1 MRIRLEKR
9 LTPSRFMQIATPI
22 ASVLLTMALGA
33 IIFQLIGFDGPR
45 AIYETFIT
53 PIVASYKWQDVATK
67 AAPLIIIALGLS
79 LGNQAKI
86 WNIGAEGQYI
96 IGALAGAG
104 VAFAL
109 PDAQGFWV
117 IPLMIVA
124 GIVGG
129 MAWAAIPAFLK
140 TRYRVSEV
148 LSTLMLVYVAL
159 QVLNYLVSGPWKDPN
174 GHNFPQTPPFTP
186 AQLLPHAIAG
196 TAIPPGL
203 VVGILLT
210 LVFWLLTTRSVYGF
224 SVRTVGAAPNAARYG
239 GFDASRTVWSTL
251 MISGGMAGLAGILE
265 ASSQLGQIN
274 LGFPSGYGFTAII
287 VSFLGRLHPVGVFLA
302 ALILAVTY
310 VGGQVAQ
317 TVVHVP
323 NATAGI
329 FQAMMLFFILASDI
343 LVRYRVRDPSRRP
356 ARSARGGC
364 RVNIGFF
371 IDALITVVGVT
382 TPILLAATG
391 ELVVEKSGVLNLG
404 IEGMMLIGAVTGFAV
419 TMNYGPDLGD
429 MAPWIG
435 VIAAALAGAASSM
448 LFAVLVLTLGSNQVA
463 TGLALAIFGIGL
475 SSLIGASYVGMIVPS
490 FDSVFPDSLAGDPLW
505 RVVFGYSPLVYFA
518 LLMVFAVGWF
528 LNRTR
533 AGLILRAVGENDLS
547 AHSIGYPVIAIRYA
561 AIAFG
566 GALAGIGGAYFSMVI
581 TPMWA
586 EQMTAGRGWIA
597 LALVVFSGW
606 RAGRLLAGAYFFG
619 VLMTLE
625 LYAKASGFSFLPSQ
639 FWAAMPYI
647 AAVVALAVI
656 SAREVAGSE
665 APACLGRPFLPNA

>member
-9 LTPSRFMQIATPI
+9 LTPSRFMQVATPI
-22 ASVLLTMALGA
+22 ASVLLTMLLGA

-117 IPLMIVA
+117 IPLMIAA

-129 MAWAAIPAFLK
+129 VAWAAIPAFLK

-174 GHNFPQTPPFTP
+174 GHNFPQTPPFTA

-287 VSFLGRLHPVGVFLA
+287 VSFLGRLHPIGVFLA

-343 LVRYRVRDPSRRP
+343 LVRYRLRIIRD
-356 ARSARGGC
+356 
-364 RVNIGFF
+364 
-371 IDALITVVGVT
+371 
-382 TPILLAATG
+382 TPRAAHA
-391 ELVVEKSGVLNLG
+391 E
-404 IEGMMLIGAVTGFAV
+404 
-419 TMNYGPDLGD
+419 
-429 MAPWIG
+429 
-435 VIAAALAGAASSM
+435 ALA
-448 LFAVLVLTLGSNQVA
+448 
-463 TGLALAIFGIGL
+463 
-475 SSLIGASYVGMIVPS
+475 
-490 FDSVFPDSLAGDPLW
+490 
-505 RVVFGYSPLVYFA
+505 
-518 LLMVFAVGWF
+518 
-528 LNRTR
+528 
-533 AGLILRAVGENDLS
+533 
-547 AHSIGYPVIAIRYA
+547 
-561 AIAFG
+561 
-566 GALAGIGGAYFSMVI
+566 
-581 TPMWA
+581 
-586 EQMTAGRGWIA
+586 
-597 LALVVFSGW
+597 
-606 RAGRLLAGAYFFG
+606 
-619 VLMTLE
+619 
-625 LYAKASGFSFLPSQ
+625 
-639 FWAAMPYI
+639 
-647 AAVVALAVI
+647 
-656 SAREVAGSE
+656 
-665 APACLGRPFLPNA
+665 